1 VFSLSFSTRLKSG
14 GSFNGQTDS
23 NTAQT
28 RTRWSWSVLKV
39 GTLVSWRGSV
49 GLVMGPC
56 KKRWAKPADV
66 WVMWTDEREPKIES
80 GLMLEVLNA
89 SR

>member
-1 VFSLSFSTRLKSG
+1 MLK
-14 GSFNGQTDS
+14 T
-23 NTAQT
+23 
-28 RTRWSWSVLKV
+28 

-49 GLVMGPC
+49 GLVMGAC

-66 WVMWTDEREPKIES
+66 WVMWTDEREPKIEC

>member
-1 VFSLSFSTRLKSG
+1 MGDRSLKCSGSAAAMLDGSKLTIWRL
-14 GSFNGQTDS
+14 
-23 NTAQT
+23 
-28 RTRWSWSVLKV
+28 SVLKT

-56 KKRWAKPADV
+56 KKRWAKDDDV
-66 WVMWTDEREPKIES
+66 YVKWTDESKLKIES
-80 GLMLEVLNA
+80 SRFLEVLNA

>member
-1 VFSLSFSTRLKSG
+1 M
-14 GSFNGQTDS
+14 
-23 NTAQT
+23 
-28 RTRWSWSVLKV
+28 LKV

-49 GLVMGPC
+49 GLVMGAC

-66 WVMWTDEREPKIES
+66 WVMWTDEHKPKIEC
-80 GLMLEVLNA
+80 GLRLEVLSA

>member
-1 VFSLSFSTRLKSG
+1 M
-14 GSFNGQTDS
+14 
-23 NTAQT
+23 
-28 RTRWSWSVLKV
+28 LKV

-56 KKRWAKPADV
+56 KKRWAKDDDV
-66 WVMWTDEREPKIES
+66 WVMWNDEPKPKIES
-80 GLMLEVLNA
+80 SRFLEVLNA

>member
-1 VFSLSFSTRLKSG
+1 MK
-14 GSFNGQTDS
+14 
-23 NTAQT
+23 A
-28 RTRWSWSVLKV
+28 

-66 WVMWTDEREPKIES
+66 WVMWTDERMPKIEC
-80 GLMLEVLNA
+80 GLRLEVLSA

>member
-1 VFSLSFSTRLKSG
+1 M
-14 GSFNGQTDS
+14 N
-23 NTAQT
+23 
-28 RTRWSWSVLKV
+28 VLKT

-49 GLVMGPC
+49 GLVMGAC

-66 WVMWTDEREPKIES
+66 WVMWTDEREPKVEC

>member
-1 VFSLSFSTRLKSG
+1 MLK
-14 GSFNGQTDS
+14 T
-23 NTAQT
+23 
-28 RTRWSWSVLKV
+28 

-56 KKRWAKPADV
+56 KKRWAKDDDV
-66 WVMWTDEREPKIES
+66 YVKWTDESKLKIES
-80 GLMLEVLNA
+80 GRFLEVLNA